1 VQDPIGLAEAHRA
14 QDDGLGLQRSGHV
27 SDPAE
32 GRKYVA
38 ILDEVMAN
46 VTVYT
51 TDPCSFCV
59 RVKQLLNT
67 RSVPFEEINLARDPD
82 GRAELLQR
90 TGMMSFPQV
99 LVDGELIGGFQ
110 ETLAADQSGR
120 LKQLLT
126 PAA

>member
-1 VQDPIGLAEAHRA
+1 
-14 QDDGLGLQRSGHV
+14 
-27 SDPAE
+27 
-32 GRKYVA
+32 
-38 ILDEVMAN
+38 MAN

-59 RVKQLLNT
+59 RVKQLLNA
-67 RSVPFEEINLARDPD
+67 RQIVFEEINLARDPD

-99 LVDGELIGGFQ
+99 LINDELVGGFQ

-120 LKQLLT
+120 LAELLK
-126 PAA
+126 AAA